1 MRRRPI
7 SRLELAGY
15 LLSPSLFVMVAL
27 MVVEAMLAA
36 ATTWLVINAGR
47 SVAVGEFLV
56 TDLVWIL
63 TAQSTSY
70 VVGVISW
77 IFAERAG
84 YRGFGK
90 FMLRFACE
98 NRDKVELLSEK
109 SAREQVEPFLTGETF
124 QCFFNVMY
132 QLEFALKLFLGL
144 VFNAL
149 VLGAESIPACR
160 SLMSAPSAPVLMQ
173 WVLQKPIASAYLE
186 NQRMNNRVTAQG
198 YTAWD
203 NVFSGNR
210 YNLRLWLFGS
220 RNKLREGLVAQIRA
234 IVAREGMS
242 AMSGI
247 VSLAIV
253 FATITMVALRHVGDT
268 VLLVGLATTLPRQ
281 IEMTYELHLLASGW
295 NDFIA
300 IWTRFGGVAANISP
314 QPDADFDNG
323 IKYDRLVLREGDH
336 ANVVSSLGDAL
347 RVALAQPT
355 GRINVRGGNGTGKSS
370 LLASLKTEL
379 KKRAYYWPTTDRL
392 AFHFAGGVVPVERRG
407 GRGRRADRGRPD
419 DGQEARLLL
428 GRAAAQIARRRSSTR
443 PTRKYICSTNG
454 TPISM
459 PRTRPKPMLWST
471 SWRRAPGWSKSPT
484 GTRRCK
490 RSGTRRIM
498 AFGAPFRSVTLGT
511 IVSWKCGSLV
521 ASSERERSMKRREF
535 IKFVVTGE
543 HHETP
548 RCSASVCRRNARR
561 AHRRRSPDFGQGL
574 PRRYADGRP
583 TNPADCGNRRDVDRR
598 TGAAWL

>member
-1 MRRRPI
+1 MPQPQI
-7 SRLELAGY
+7 SRLQLVRY
-15 LLSPSLFVMVAL
+15 LVSPALMVMIVL

-47 SVAVGEFLV
+47 RVAVGEFLM

-90 FMLRFACE
+90 YMLRFARE
-98 NRDKVELLSEK
+98 NRDKVTLLNEK
-109 SAREQVEPFLTGETF
+109 PSREQVEPFLTGETF

-132 QLEFALKLFLGL
+132 ELEFALKLFLGL

-149 VLGAESIPACR
+149 VLGAEIDA
-160 SLMSAPSAPVLMQ
+160 SLPFAYVGAFSTLLLMQ
-173 WVLQKPIASAYLE
+173 WLLQKPIAHAYLE
-186 NQRMNNRVTAQG
+186 NQRMNNRITAQG

-203 NVFSGNR
+203 NVFSGNS
-210 YNLRLWLFGS
+210 YNLRLWLFGFKA
-220 RNKLREGLVAQIRA
+220 RLREGLMAQIRA

-253 FATITMVALRHVGDT
+253 FATITIVAMRNVGDT
-268 VLLVGLATTLPRQ
+268 ALLVGLATTLPRQ
-281 IEMTYELHLLASGW
+281 IEMTYELHLLATGW

-300 IWTRFGGVAANISP
+300 IWTRFGGVAANMSP
-314 QPDADFDNG
+314 EPDADFDKR

-347 RVALAQPT
+347 RVALARPT

-392 AFHFAGGVVPVERRG
+392 AFQFTGGVVPVDVEGDDEDEQVVEETMDQKLGFSSGERQLKSLQEIAEETAAEVYLLDEWDANLDAANKAKADALVEELAA
-407 GRGRRADRGRPD
+407 RARVV
-419 DGQEARLLL
+419 E
-428 GRAAAQIARRRSSTR
+428 
-443 PTRKYICSTNG
+443 
-454 TPISM
+454 ISH
-459 PRTRPKPMLWST
+459 RDQ
-471 SWRRAPGWSKSPT
+471 
-484 GTRRCK
+484 
-490 RSGTRRIM
+490 
-498 AFGAPFRSVTLGT
+498 
-511 IVSWKCGSLV
+511 
-521 ASSERERSMKRREF
+521 AS
-535 IKFVVTGE
+535 
-543 HHETP
+543 
-548 RCSASVCRRNARR
+548 
-561 AHRRRSPDFGQGL
+561 
-574 PRRYADGRP
+574 
-583 TNPADCGNRRDVDRR
+583 
-598 TGAAWL
+598 